1 MLVEDNKINQMI
13 TQKMLEKKG
22 ISCVIIDNGE
32 DAIENAKTNH
42 YDLILMDLHLPG
54 INGTEA
60 TTEIRKF
67 DTTTP
72 IIALTAIS
80 LNENKEMLLSYG
92 MNEVITKPFEPE
104 PFYNVV
110 TAYLT
115 NTEQSNS

>member
-1 MLVEDNKINQMI
+1 MI
-13 TQKMLEKKG
+13 TQKMLEKKY

-32 DAIENAKTNH
+32 EAIENAKVNH
-42 YDLILMDLHLPG
+42 YDLILMDVHLPG

-60 TTEIRKF
+60 TIEIRKF

-104 PFYNVV
+104 HFYSVV
-110 TAYLT
+110 TTYLT